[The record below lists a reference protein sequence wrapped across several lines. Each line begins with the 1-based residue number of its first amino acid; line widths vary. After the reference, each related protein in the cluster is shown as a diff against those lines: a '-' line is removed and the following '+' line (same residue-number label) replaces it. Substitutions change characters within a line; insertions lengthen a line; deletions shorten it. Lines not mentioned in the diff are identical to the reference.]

1 MADAVAIAIADAVQC
16 SSLAIYHVKCK
27 QNAEQ
32 SRLSR
37 YLASS

>member
-1 MADAVAIAIADAVQC
+1 MADAVAIANALQC